1 MTRTGRAGLTIL
13 EVLVA
18 NTILMVVLLGV
29 YLVYETSEA
38 TYWRGRAQ
46 TEIHQEVRAS
56 LERMQQELRMAGY
69 DPSGTGQAAVQG
81 PTSTSV
87 AFVTDVDRNNVS
99 DLVTYDRDA
108 TAKQIRRT
116 VRPWAG
122 TGWGLA
128 TVTTLALDV
137 DGLIFQ
143 YFPSAAVPGLTRIR
157 ITIQTSKPVPRQPT
171 QQHQV
176 TTDVLLRNL

>member
-1 MTRTGRAGLTIL
+1 
-13 EVLVA
+13 
-18 NTILMVVLLGV
+18 MVVLLGV
-29 YLVYETSEA
+29 YEVYETSEA

-46 TEIHQEVRAS
+46 TDIHQEVRAS
-56 LERMQQELRMAGY
+56 LERMEQELRMAGY
-69 DPSGTGQAAVQG
+69 DPSGTGQAAVQA

-87 AFVTDVDRNNVS
+87 SFVTDVDRNNVS

-122 TGWGLA
+122 AGWGPA
-128 TVTTLALDV
+128 TVTTLALNV
-137 DGLIFQ
+137 DGLTFQ
-143 YFPSAAVPGLTRIR
+143 YFPSAAVPGLNRIR

-171 QQHQV
+171 PQHQV
-176 TTDVLLRNL
+176 ATDVLLRNL